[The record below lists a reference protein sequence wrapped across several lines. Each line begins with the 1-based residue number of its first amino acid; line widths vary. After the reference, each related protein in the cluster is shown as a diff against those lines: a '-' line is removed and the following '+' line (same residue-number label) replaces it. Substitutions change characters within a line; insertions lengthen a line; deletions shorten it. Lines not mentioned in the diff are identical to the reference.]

1 MTAIIKKELRTY
13 FSSWIGYIYLLIL
26 VGLTGV
32 YFSLANVLALSPSY
46 QNVLSGTS
54 FIFLIITPLLT
65 MRLFAE
71 EARQKTDQLL
81 FTAPLSVTEIVIGKF
96 IAAFALFMTAMVI
109 TMLFPLM
116 LSRYGTLPTNQIA
129 GAFIGYILIVACF
142 IALGMF
148 MSLLTDNQIIAA
160 VSTFAVLFLLF
171 IMDSIANSMPADTTS
186 SLVFVGLL
194 IIALSALVYDST
206 KNIFA
211 GLIVAVLG
219 LGASVITYVVNNL
232 IFDGIIVKVLQ
243 WLSLM
248 ARFNNFMSG
257 ILNLSDICYYL
268 TFIIAFLFL
277 SVNLIEKRR
286 WR

>member
-46 QNVLSGTS
+46 HNVLSGTS

-81 FTAPLSVTEIVIGKF
+81 FTAPLSVTEIVVGKF
-96 IAAFALFMTAMVI
+96 IAAFVLFMTAMVI

-116 LSRYGTLPTNQIA
+116 LSRYGILPTNQIA
-129 GAFIGYILIVACF
+129 GAFIGYILLVACF

-171 IMDSIANSMPADTTS
+171 IMDSIANSMPVDTTS

-248 ARFNNFMSG
+248 TRFNNFMSG